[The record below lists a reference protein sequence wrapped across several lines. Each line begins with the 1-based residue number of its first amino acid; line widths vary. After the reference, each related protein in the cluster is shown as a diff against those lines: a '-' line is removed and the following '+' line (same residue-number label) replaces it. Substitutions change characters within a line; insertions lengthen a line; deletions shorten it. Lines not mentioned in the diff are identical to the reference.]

1 MDCQQVWLW
10 IQPAYSD
17 SVKMILR
24 FKYQLIFYYFVVIAI
39 LICAF
44 LVYIMQ
50 QNRDFS
56 IQSERDELIKYNTII
71 YQSYKNGVRFENV
84 PIPQG
89 MKVTVIDTTFK
100 VLYHS
105 IDIPL
110 EKNDA
115 VNDEVLEAKATG
127 DGTSLRFSPIMNR
140 QYLFYAKRYPEFYV
154 RTSVPYEY
162 EKVILD
168 APRTGY
174 QYAIAILIIALV
186 ATLFYISNRLTRP
199 LKAFNSF
206 FNMVMAN
213 RKDFSSIEFPN
224 NEYGDIGRKIV
235 GTYEQL
241 EQAKQFKQ
249 EVTHNIAHEL
259 KTPLTGIRAYLET
272 IISDETMPP
281 ELMRKFADRAYRQT
295 LRLSSLV
302 NDVSV
307 LNKLDEQSEYYKI
320 EEVNIYDC
328 LKEIEEE
335 LSYKLKANN
344 TVFKPLI
351 SSELSI
357 RSSHDIIYS
366 LFKNLMDNTLEHAG
380 PNTTITI
387 MAGISQRSGDSNYRI
402 NFTYMDNGKGIPD
415 DAADKLFDRF
425 FRVEEGRARKSGG
438 SGLGLAIVKN
448 SVVFHKGDIS
458 VDNAPGGGI
467 IFKFDLM
474 SL

>member
-1 MDCQQVWLW
+1 M
-10 IQPAYSD
+10 
-17 SVKMILR
+17 LR

-44 LVYIMQ
+44 LVYVMQ

-56 IQSERDELIKYNTII
+56 IKTERDELIKYNGII
-71 YQSYKNGVRFENV
+71 YQSFKNGIPFENV
-84 PIPQG
+84 ALPEN
-89 MKVTVIDTTFK
+89 MKFAVIDT
-100 VLYHS
+100 LYQIRYHS
-105 IDIPL
+105 VDLPILGSIDMR
-110 EKNDA
+110 
-115 VNDEVLEAKATG
+115 DEILEAKATG
-127 DGTSLRFSPIMNR
+127 HGTSLRFSAAMKG
-140 QYLFYAKRYPEFYV
+140 QYLFYAKKYPEFYL
-154 RTSVPYEY
+154 RTSVPFEY
-162 EKVILD
+162 ERFIL
-168 APRTGY
+168 ASPHTGY
-174 QYAIAILIIALV
+174 QYAIAMLIIALV
-186 ATLFYISNRLTRP
+186 VTLIYISNRLTRP
-199 LKAFNSF
+199 LKAFNTF
-206 FNMVMAN
+206 FNLVRSN
-213 RKDFSSIEFPN
+213 RKDFSYIEFPN

-235 GTYEQL
+235 STYEQL
-241 EQAKQFKQ
+241 EQVKQFKQ

-272 IISDETMPP
+272 IISDEQMPP
-281 ELMRKFADRAYRQT
+281 EMMRKFAGRAYKQT

-320 EEVNIYDC
+320 EEVNISNC

-335 LSYKLKANN
+335 LSYKLKENN
-344 TVFKPLI
+344 TVFNPLI

-366 LFKNLMDNTLEHAG
+366 LFKNLIDNTLEHAG
-380 PNTTITI
+380 PDTTITI
-387 MAGISQRSGDSNYRI
+387 MAGISQRSGDPNYRI

-415 DAADKLFDRF
+415 DAIDKLFDRF
-425 FRVEEGRARKSGG
+425 YRIEEGRARKSGG

-448 SVVFHKGDIS
+448 SVLFHKGEIS
-458 VDNAPGGGI
+458 VDNAPEGGI

>member
-1 MDCQQVWLW
+1 MV
-10 IQPAYSD
+10 
-17 SVKMILR
+17 LR

-39 LICAF
+39 LICTF
-44 LVYIMQ
+44 LVYLLQ

-56 IQSERDELIKYNTII
+56 LNTEREKLIEYNEEI
-71 YQSYKNGVRFENV
+71 YRLHVAGVPFEDMD
-84 PIPQG
+84 IPARL
-89 MKVTVIDTTFK
+89 KFTVIDTCFQ

-105 IDIPL
+105 VDIPVT
-110 EKNDA
+110 DMTDMR
-115 VNDEVLEAKATG
+115 DEVLEAKMAG
-127 DGTSLRFSPIMNR
+127 HGTSLRFSPVMNM
-140 QYLFYAKRYPEFYV
+140 QYLFYVQKYPEFYLK
-154 RTSVPYEY
+154 TSVPYQY
-162 EKVILD
+162 EKVMLP
-168 APRTGY
+168 APHTGY
-174 QYAIAILIIALV
+174 QYAIAILILFLV
-186 ATLFYISNRLTRP
+186 ITLIYISNRLTRP
-199 LKAFNSF
+199 LKAFVTF
-206 FNMVMAN
+206 FNMVKSN
-213 RKDFSSIEFPN
+213 KKDFSLIEFPN

-235 GTYEQL
+235 GTYQQL
-241 EQAKQFKQ
+241 EQVKQFKQ

-272 IISDETMPP
+272 IISDDTMPP

-320 EEVNIYDC
+320 EDVNISAC
-328 LKEIEEE
+328 LREIEEE
-335 LSYKLKANN
+335 LSYKLKENN

-357 RSSHDIIYS
+357 KSSHDIIYS

-380 PNTTITI
+380 PDTTITI
-387 MAGISQRSGDSNYRI
+387 MAGITQRSGDPNYRI
-402 NFTYMDNGKGIPD
+402 NFTYKDNGKGIPP
-415 DAADKLFDRF
+415 DAIEKLFDRF
-425 FRVEEGRARKSGG
+425 YRIEQGRTRTSGG

-448 SVVFHKGDIS
+448 SVLFHKGEIT
-458 VDNAPGGGI
+458 VDNDPDGGI

>member
-1 MDCQQVWLW
+1 M
-10 IQPAYSD
+10 
-17 SVKMILR
+17 MLR
-24 FKYQLIFYYFVVIAI
+24 FKYQLLLYYFVVIAI

-44 LVYIMQ
+44 LVYVMQ

-56 IQSERDELIKYNTII
+56 IKTERDELIKYNGII
-71 YQSYKNGVRFENV
+71 YQSFKKGIPFENV
-84 PIPQG
+84 ALPG
-89 MKVTVIDTTFK
+89 NMKFAVIDT
-100 VLYHS
+100 LYQIRYHS
-105 IDIPL
+105 VDLPILGSIDMR
-110 EKNDA
+110 
-115 VNDEVLEAKATG
+115 DEILEAKATG
-127 DGTSLRFSPIMNR
+127 HGTSLRFSPAMKG
-140 QYLFYAKRYPEFYV
+140 QYLFYAKKYPEFYL
-154 RTSVPYEY
+154 RTSVPFEY
-162 EKVILD
+162 EKFIL
-168 APRTGY
+168 ASPHTGY
-174 QYAIAILIIALV
+174 QYAIAMLIIALV
-186 ATLFYISNRLTRP
+186 VTLIYISNRLTRP
-199 LKAFNSF
+199 LKAFNTF
-206 FNMVMAN
+206 FNLVRSN

-235 GTYEQL
+235 STYEQL
-241 EQAKQFKQ
+241 EQVKQFKQ

-272 IISDETMPP
+272 IISDEQMSP
-281 ELMRKFADRAYRQT
+281 EMMRKFADRAYKQT

-320 EEVNIYDC
+320 EEVNISNC

-344 TVFKPLI
+344 TVFNPMI

-380 PNTTITI
+380 PDTTITI
-387 MAGISQRSGDSNYRI
+387 MAGISQRSGDPNYRI
-402 NFTYMDNGKGIPD
+402 NFTYKDNGKGIPD
-415 DAADKLFDRF
+415 DAIDKLFDRF
-425 FRVEEGRARKSGG
+425 YRIEEGRARKSGG

-448 SVVFHKGDIS
+448 SVLFHKGEIS
-458 VDNAPGGGI
+458 VDNAPEGGI

>member
-1 MDCQQVWLW
+1 M
-10 IQPAYSD
+10 
-17 SVKMILR
+17 LR

-44 LVYIMQ
+44 LVYVMQ

-56 IQSERDELIKYNTII
+56 IKTERDELIKYNGII
-71 YQSYKNGVRFENV
+71 YQSFKKGIPFENV
-84 PIPQG
+84 ALPEN
-89 MKVTVIDTTFK
+89 MKFAVIDT
-100 VLYHS
+100 LYQIRYHS
-105 IDIPL
+105 VDLPILGSIDMR
-110 EKNDA
+110 
-115 VNDEVLEAKATG
+115 DEILEAKATG
-127 DGTSLRFSPIMNR
+127 HGTSLRFSAAMKG
-140 QYLFYAKRYPEFYV
+140 QYLFYAKKYPEFYL
-154 RTSVPYEY
+154 RTSVPFEY
-162 EKVILD
+162 ERFIL
-168 APRTGY
+168 ASPHTGY
-174 QYAIAILIIALV
+174 QYAIAMLIIALV
-186 ATLFYISNRLTRP
+186 VTLIYISNRLTRP
-199 LKAFNSF
+199 LKAFNTF
-206 FNMVMAN
+206 FNLVRSN

-235 GTYEQL
+235 STYEQL
-241 EQAKQFKQ
+241 EQVKQFKQ

-272 IISDETMPP
+272 IISDEQMPP
-281 ELMRKFADRAYRQT
+281 EMMRKFADRAYKQT

-320 EEVNIYDC
+320 EEVNISKC

-344 TVFKPLI
+344 TVFNPLI

-366 LFKNLMDNTLEHAG
+366 LFKNLIDNTLEHAG
-380 PNTTITI
+380 PDTTITI
-387 MAGISQRSGDSNYRI
+387 MAGISQRSGDPNYRI

-415 DAADKLFDRF
+415 DAIDKLFDRF
-425 FRVEEGRARKSGG
+425 YRIEEGRARKSGG

-448 SVVFHKGDIS
+448 SVLFHKGEIS
-458 VDNAPGGGI
+458 VDNAPEGGI

>member
-1 MDCQQVWLW
+1 M
-10 IQPAYSD
+10 
-17 SVKMILR
+17 MLR
-24 FKYQLIFYYFVVIAI
+24 FKYQLLLYYFVVIAI

-44 LVYIMQ
+44 LVYVMQ

-56 IQSERDELIKYNTII
+56 IKTERDELIKYNGII
-71 YQSYKNGVRFENV
+71 YQSYKMGIPFEEV
-84 PIPQG
+84 EIPVG
-89 MKVTVIDTTFK
+89 MKVTVIDTTYRIIF
-100 VLYHS
+100 HS
-105 IDIPL
+105 IDLPIM
-110 EKNDA
+110 ESSDMR
-115 VNDEVLEAKATG
+115 DEILEAEATG
-127 DGTSLRFSPIMNR
+127 DGTSLRFSPAMKG
-140 QYLFYAKRYPEFYV
+140 QYLFYAKKYPEFYL
-154 RTSVPYEY
+154 RTAIPYEY

-168 APRTGY
+168 TPRTGY
-174 QYAIAILIIALV
+174 QYAIGILILALFG
-186 ATLFYISNRLTRP
+186 TLFYISNRLTRP
-199 LKAFNSF
+199 LKAFHSF
-206 FNMVMAN
+206 FNML
-213 RKDFSSIEFPN
+213 RSSKKDFSSIEFPN

-235 GTYEQL
+235 NTYEQL
-241 EQAKQFKQ
+241 EQVKQFKQ

-272 IISDETMPP
+272 IISDEQMPP
-281 ELMRKFADRAYRQT
+281 EMMRKFADRAYKQT

-320 EEVNIYDC
+320 EEVNISTC

-344 TVFKPLI
+344 TVFNPLI

-380 PNTTITI
+380 PDTTITI
-387 MAGISQRSGDSNYRI
+387 MAGISQRSGDPNYRI
-402 NFTYMDNGKGIPD
+402 NFTYKDNGKGIPD
-415 DAADKLFDRF
+415 DAIDKLFDRF
-425 FRVEEGRARKSGG
+425 YRIEEGRARKSGG

-448 SVVFHKGDIS
+448 SVLFHKGEIT
-458 VDNAPGGGI
+458 VDNDPEGGI
-467 IFKFDLM
+467 VFKFDLM